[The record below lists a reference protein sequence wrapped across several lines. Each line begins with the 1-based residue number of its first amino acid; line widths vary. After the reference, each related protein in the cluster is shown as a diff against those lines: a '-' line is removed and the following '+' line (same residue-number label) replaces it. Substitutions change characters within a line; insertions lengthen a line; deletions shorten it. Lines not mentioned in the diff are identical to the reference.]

1 MRRLDDLLDRLIAA
15 AEDDP
20 LVLAAGAL
28 VGILAFVV
36 LVLVGLVL
44 AGLVWIA
51 LPWSLVA
58 LPLLCLGWAV
68 ADRGRGDRDR

>member
-20 LVLAAGAL
+20 LALAAGAL
-28 VGILAFVV
+28 VGILAFG
-36 LVLVGLVL
+36 VLVGLGLVV

-58 LPLLCLGWAV
+58 LPLLCLGWV
-68 ADRGRGDRDR
+68 IADRGRRDP